1 MGIRDMI
8 RGAIMRLLNFKEI
21 KTLGC
26 NMTSY
31 MEAAIREW
39 DDLFYLVNQPLHSI
53 KMAQAIT
60 GYLATLATNEITL
73 DAGAGA
79 RGQYIKDQ
87 ATHNLL
93 PCLWEAVQLA
103 GVGGMSVI
111 KPYVRA
117 KSVYVQVIPRS
128 RIYPSKFGPNRRI
141 EAGFFTDYEMMK
153 SGKTAVRIEQFD
165 LTNEG
170 LHITNKAYKLRDLNM
185 IGDEISLESI
195 DRWADLEPELTISG
209 VDRPHFGIIRMPNI
223 NVVDGSDYPVSIY
236 ANAVD
241 SIKEIDKT
249 YAQFLWE
256 RDTGK
261 RRMMLDRT
269 VAMKDPISGKSAI
282 PFRDLASD
290 YLMTIDM
297 PDEKPWADYTP
308 EMRVDAYQKAI
319 DMQLR
324 IMEVQI
330 GFSPGTFQA
339 DIKAGKVTATQIIN
353 EDRTTYNT
361 VKAVQDRGMTSGLM
375 DALYWVDAYTSIYG
389 LAPTGNFEPS
399 VTFGDS
405 IFEDTGVEFQRRK
418 ALADGK
424 YLRPEL
430 LNSWYFGVSKEEAAA
445 MIPEQETPD
454 NIMFGG
460 GRNA

>member
-1 MGIRDMI
+1 
-8 RGAIMRLLNFKEI
+8 MRLLNYREVKA
-21 KTLGC
+21 LGC

-31 MEAAIREW
+31 MEAAIKEW
-39 DDLFYLVNQPLHSI
+39 DDLFYLINQPPHSI

-87 ATHNLL
+87 ATYNLL

-111 KPYVRA
+111 KPYVRGE
-117 KSVYVQVIPRS
+117 SVYVQVIPRS

-141 EAGFFTDYEMMK
+141 EAGFFTDYDTLDN
-153 SGKTAVRIEQFD
+153 GKTAVRIEQFD
-165 LTNEG
+165 LTSKG

-185 IGDEISLESI
+185 IGEEISLESVE
-195 DRWADLEPELTISG
+195 RWADLEPELTISD
-209 VDRPHFGIIRMPNI
+209 VDRPHFGVIRIPTI
-223 NVVDGSDYPVSIY
+223 NTVDGSDYPVSVY

-241 SIKEIDKT
+241 SIREIDKT
-249 YAQFLWE
+249 FEQFLWE

-261 RRMMLDRT
+261 RRMMIDRT
-269 VAMKDPISGKSAI
+269 VAAKDPISGKSTI
-282 PFRDLASD
+282 PFRDLAYD

-297 PDEKPWADYTP
+297 PEDKPWADYTP
-308 EMRVDAYQKAI
+308 EMRVEAYQKAI

-324 IMEVQI
+324 IMEVQT
-330 GFSPGTFQA
+330 GFSPGTFQV
-339 DIKAGKVTATQIIN
+339 DIKAGRVTATQIIS

-361 VKAVQDRGMTSGLM
+361 VKAVQDRGMTTGLI
-375 DALYWVDAYTSIYG
+375 DAMYWIDAYASIYS
-389 LAPTGNFEPS
+389 LAPAGSFDPS
-399 VTFGDS
+399 VTYGDS
-405 IFEDTGVEFQRRK
+405 IFEDTGIEFQRRK

-424 YLRPEL
+424 YLKPEL
-430 LNSWYFGVSKEEAAA
+430 LNAWYFGVSTEEAAA
-445 MIPEQETPD
+445 MIPEQETQD

-460 GRNA
+460 GANA